1 MNAIRNS
8 WMNVPALPFCLIE
21 GWVPRAFAGSASAPG
36 SPLLPLLVALAVVL
50 LAGTR
55 CLESGFVPLR

>member
-1 MNAIRNS
+1 
-8 WMNVPALPFCLIE
+8 MNVPALPFCLIE